1 MKMNLGNTKYRFIII
16 WLLPVLI
23 TFFYEF
29 FFTEFNFSRLE
40 NFFENILFAIAML
53 LTVLWFN
60 SVKIQY
66 ILQSIYYV
74 VFLICLFFE
83 TAFYSLFKTQFSA
96 SAIFIALETNIAEA
110 KEFLQFYIDTP
121 IILFFGSLMCCLFLF
136 FRNKS
141 SFFNLI
147 LLSKKNK
154 FLAGGIFIVI
164 LVTLKVTKLIVP
176 NFPYLLFK
184 ASYEYYD
191 EQKKM
196 QAFQIDKPV
205 GSFVNVEHKTKNKQ
219 ATYVLIIG
227 ESTNK
232 NHLGVYGYYRQTTPN
247 LEKRRKD
254 ILIYDNVISSH
265 AYTIG
270 SLQEALTL
278 NNFKKQEEASII
290 QLMNQAGFKTFWL
303 SNQRP
308 IGPFES
314 LVTKISKASNVYNYT
329 NSAISGSTTPYD
341 EVLLPYLE
349 KALSDPAPKKFV
361 VLHILGTHLKYK
373 DRFPE
378 KFKKFTKK
386 PKSKFN
392 SALALSRRN
401 DYDNAILYNDYIIE
415 QVIKKV
421 EQKNESSYVF
431 YFADHGEEMYEVR
444 DFAGH
449 LDDNPTKGM
458 FEIPFLL
465 WQSDKFKA
473 ENKLHI
479 DLKRPYVLD
488 DFIHSLADLS
498 QIDFTGKKI
507 DKSIFSEKFIPKT
520 RIIGENLDFDNYDWE
535 SNEE

>member
-1 MKMNLGNTKYRFIII
+1 MNQNKIKYHFLFI
-16 WLLPVLI
+16 WLLPILVTL
-23 TFFYEF
+23 FYEV
-29 FFTEFNFSRLE
+29 FFTDFEFSRIE

-53 LTVLWFN
+53 VTVVWFN
-60 SVKIQY
+60 SIRIQY
-66 ILQSIYYV
+66 LLQSIYYII
-74 VFLICLFFE
+74 FLICLFLE
-83 TAFYSLFKTQFSA
+83 TAFYSLFKAQFSA
-96 SAIFIALETNIAEA
+96 SAIFIALETNTAEA

-121 IILFFGSLMCCLFLF
+121 IILFFLSLIGCLFLF
-136 FRNKS
+136 IRNES
-141 SFFNLI
+141 SFFNLV
-147 LLSKKNK
+147 LLRKKKK
-154 FLAGGIFIVI
+154 FLAGLIF
-164 LVTLKVTKLIVP
+164 LLLLLFLKVTKLIVP
-176 NFPYLLFK
+176 NFPYLLVK

-196 QAFQIDKPV
+196 EAFKIDTPI

-247 LEKRRKD
+247 IEKRKKD

-278 NNFKKQEEASII
+278 NNFKKEDESSIV

-314 LVTKISKASNVYNYT
+314 LVTKISRASSVFNYT
-329 NSAISGSTTPYD
+329 NSAIAGSATPYD
-341 EVLLPYLE
+341 EVLLPYLD
-349 KALSDPAPKKFV
+349 KALNDPAPKKFI

-373 DRFPE
+373 DRFPNN
-378 KFKKFTKK
+378 FKKFTKK

-392 SALALSRRN
+392 STLALSRRN
-401 DYDNAILYNDYIIE
+401 DYDNAILYNDYMIE

-431 YFADHGEEMYEVR
+431 YFSDHGEEMYEVR

-479 DLKRPYVLD
+479 DLKRPYVLN

-498 QIDFTGKKI
+498 QIDFTEKKPE
-507 DKSIFSEKFIPKT
+507 KSIFSLLFRPKK
-520 RIIGENLDFDNYDWE
+520 RIIGKDLDFDEYPWE
-535 SNEE
+535 ENLNLD